1 MAKTIRIAV
10 NLDVLSAKRAA
21 DEYKAKLHELEKA
34 TADVDKQTVAYGKT
48 TESSISSAI
57 ARYATLTAAIGA
69 ALKVLRTLS
78 DQQNRQ
84 DRMAREGAITI
95 QQAIIKSGD
104 WKIRDQV
111 MENLAS
117 LGPSIGPATAAS
129 LYAGVSSM
137 MPGASL
143 KDRMDIMAR
152 TAQAAQ
158 IEYDPQ
164 QLGPLAAA
172 LADSGVPGPQAV
184 DYAAMLIQES
194 GGTITAEDARSLK
207 RFVQSG
213 IGDAKQ
219 GLLLL
224 AAGAKSRTGSRVLNQ
239 LIETAG
245 KKYTRAD
252 FSGLGAAKRQ
262 FAMAK
267 PADRLNMLL
276 TDPNMREAMGMTVAM
291 ETFMAE
297 LTPELA
303 KSLEEAPGLI
313 RRQAAPLLA
322 GKQWT
327 SIQELKERQNAAEW
341 TVLNRGTL
349 AGPEAVARMDAELD
363 MEEPNG
369 WNGVKRVL
377 WGVAKGLGLPA
388 VAQDNLKAGTWID
401 RLLHFD
407 DEPDRQPGAVTINAN
422 TFYGQTPGAVA
433 NNKVTR
439 GQAPVPAEK

>member
-21 DEYKAKLHELEKA
+21 DEYKDKLHELEKA

-78 DQQNRQ
+78 DEQNRQ

-143 KDRMDIMAR
+143 KDRMDIMSR
-152 TAQAAQ
+152 TAHAAQ

-172 LADSGVPGPQAV
+172 LADSGVPGPLAV
-184 DYAAMLIQES
+184 DYAAMLIQVS

-219 GLLLL
+219 GLLFL

-239 LIETAG
+239 LIETVG

-252 FSGLGAAKRQ
+252 FSGLGAAERQ

-291 ETFMAE
+291 RTLMAE
-297 LTPELA
+297 LTPALE
-303 KSLEEAPGLI
+303 KSLAEAKGLI
-313 RRQAAPLLA
+313 SRQTTEVLA
-322 GKQWT
+322 DPKWNRL
-327 SIQELKERQNAAEW
+327 QELRRLQNTAEW

-349 AGPEAVARMDAELD
+349 TGPEAVAATDASLD
-363 MEEPNG
+363 IEEPGG
-369 WNGVKRVL
+369 WNGVKRFL
-377 WGVAKGLGLPA
+377 WEKAKSWGLGPA
-388 VAQDNLKAGTWID
+388 IAQDNLKAGT
-401 RLLHFD
+401 
-407 DEPDRQPGAVTINAN
+407 DELDRQPGAVTINVN
-422 TFYGQTPGAVA
+422 TAYGLTPGAVA